1 VLQIIPFA
9 IAGAFVPTWT
19 SRVIILLA
27 TGKPVANGLAFVA
40 GNFTYR
46 FLLGLVLLYV
56 SDVTALEELTRG
68 GSTQPSTLFIAAFL
82 LFSLAFWLWRQSAG
96 QSEELPGWMR
106 ALERVHPALSFVYGA
121 LLVALPG
128 VQYVY
133 FIGALSVLITGTND
147 FITQIVGLLF
157 FCAFV
162 QLMMLAPIVAFVRYN
177 DAAQP
182 RLDAMKNWLA
192 HHGNQVTAGLLC
204 LFGGYA
210 LVLGA
215 VAL

>member
-1 VLQIIPFA
+1 MLQIMPFA

-40 GNFTYR
+40 GNFIYR

-56 SDVTALEELTRG
+56 SDVTALQELTRDT
-68 GSTQPSTLFIAAFL
+68 STQASTLFIAAFL

-106 ALERVHPALSFVYGA
+106 ALERVHPALSFVYGV

-133 FIGALSVLITGTND
+133 FIGALGVLITEMND
-147 FITQIVGLLF
+147 FVMQLVGLLF
-157 FCAFV
+157 FSAFV
-162 QLMMLAPIVAFVRYN
+162 QLMLLAPIVAFVRYN
-177 DAAQP
+177 EAAQP
-182 RLDAMKNWLA
+182 KLDAMKDWLA

-215 VAL
+215 LAL